1 MADSP
6 IVISKKPQ
14 RNDCITTPFTTHQ
27 LKKPKQKKSK
37 LRIPYSSCTP
47 PPPISKLSEFSS
59 TYQNPK
65 YLHIFC
71 FLFERYTYGC
81 EVYQAF
87 NEKIH
92 DPARKVVNSEGQ
104 AKCKEV
110 FSVHVKKDTVVKFGD
125 YQCKK
130 EYTPFM
136 GDKAVLTFD
145 MYASESEDP
154 KYITE
159 PGCMHLGKL
168 SITLPEGTTKDEKK
182 ICLALKFGATSLQA
196 TATAVKTGKSVT
208 SSFDLLS

>member
-1 MADSP
+1 M
-6 IVISKKPQ
+6 
-14 RNDCITTPFTTHQ
+14 
-27 LKKPKQKKSK
+27 
-37 LRIPYSSCTP
+37 
-47 PPPISKLSEFSS
+47 
-59 TYQNPK
+59 
-65 YLHIFC
+65 FC